1 MIKLGTDYG
10 GWHIPIKNTL
20 NKESIIYSG
29 GVGEDISFD
38 IKLQSKYN
46 CNIYLI
52 DPTIRSVKH
61 FEECKE
67 YFNDKTFKF
76 TGNIQKDYYD
86 AIKNETPNMDKISYI
101 EKGLWNKRDKLKF
114 YKQSNENYVSQSLIS
129 NMFTSNYDIV
139 NVDSIKDIMNELG
152 HSNIDLLKL
161 DIEGAE
167 NIVLEKML
175 DDKIYPKYLCIEF
188 DLLRNNKD
196 TNNSTKKL
204 IYRLITEGYKILIND
219 KLNITFEYI
228 I

>member
-1 MIKLGTDYG
+1 MKLGTDYG
-10 GWHIPIKNTL
+10 GWHIPIKNML
-20 NKESIIYSG
+20 NKESIVYSG

-38 IKLQSKYN
+38 IKLQSKYD

-52 DPTIRSVKH
+52 DPTVKSVKH
-61 FEECKE
+61 FEECKN
-67 YFNDKTFKF
+67 YFCDRTFKF
-76 TGNIQKDYYD
+76 TGGIQKDYYD
-86 AIKNETPNMDKISYI
+86 TIKNETPNMDKISYI
-101 EKGLWNKRDKLKF
+101 ETGLWDKKTELKF

-139 NVDSIKDIMNELG
+139 NVDSIRNIMNKLG
-152 HSNIDLLKL
+152 HTTIDLLKL

-167 NIVLEKML
+167 IVVLEKML

-196 TNNSTKKL
+196 TNGCTEKL
-204 IYRLITEGYKILIND
+204 INRLINEGYRILIND

-228 I
+228 